1 MADSEVTAVDV
12 RRAAMDLLARREHS
26 RQELQRK
33 LARRFAVDAEVIF
46 SVINQLT
53 QEGLQS
59 DQRLAEALLRYRT
72 NRGQGPLKI
81 KAEMREKCIES
92 DLIEQ
97 IFDEAN
103 IDWFDL
109 ALRVLEKRY
118 GDGSAVDASE
128 RAKRTRFLQQRGFS
142 FDQIQ
147 TVMG

>member
-59 DQRLAEALLRYRT
+59 DQRLAEAFLRYRS

-118 GDGSAVDASE
+118 GEGSAVDASE

>member
-59 DQRLAEALLRYRT
+59 DQRLAEAFLRYRS

-118 GDGSAVDASE
+118 GKGSAVDASE

>member
-1 MADSEVTAVDV
+1 VADSEVTAVDV

-59 DQRLAEALLRYRT
+59 DQRLAEAFLRYRS

-142 FDQIQ
+142 FDHIQ

>member
-59 DQRLAEALLRYRT
+59 DQRLAEALLRFRS

>member
-33 LARRFAVDAEVIF
+33 LARRLAVDAEVIF

-59 DQRLAEALLRYRT
+59 DQRLAEALLRYRS

>member
-59 DQRLAEALLRYRT
+59 DQRLAEALLRYRS

-118 GDGSAVDASE
+118 GDGFAVDASE

-142 FDQIQ
+142 FDHIQ

>member
-59 DQRLAEALLRYRT
+59 DQRLAEAFLRYRS

-92 DLIEQ
+92 ALIEQ

>member
-1 MADSEVTAVDV
+1 VADSEVTAVDV

-59 DQRLAEALLRYRT
+59 DQRLAEALLRYRS

>member
-12 RRAAMDLLARREHS
+12 SRAAMDLLARREHS

-59 DQRLAEALLRYRT
+59 DQRLAEALLRYRS

>member
-59 DQRLAEALLRYRT
+59 DQRLAEALLRYRS

>member
-12 RRAAMDLLARREHS
+12 RRVAMDLLARREHS

-59 DQRLAEALLRYRT
+59 DQRLAEALLRYRS

>member
-59 DQRLAEALLRYRT
+59 DQRLAEAFLRYRS

-92 DLIEQ
+92 ALIEQ

-118 GDGSAVDASE
+118 GEGSAVDASE

-147 TVMG
+147 TVMA

>member
-59 DQRLAEALLRYRT
+59 DQRLAEAFLRYRS

-92 DLIEQ
+92 ALIEQ

-147 TVMG
+147 TVMA

>member
-59 DQRLAEALLRYRT
+59 DQRLAEALLRYRS

-97 IFDEAN
+97 ILDEEN
-103 IDWFDL
+103 IDWFDI

>member
-59 DQRLAEALLRYRT
+59 DQRLAEALLRYRS

-147 TVMG
+147 TVMA

>member
-59 DQRLAEALLRYRT
+59 DQRLAEAFLRYRS

-147 TVMG
+147 TVMA

>member
-1 MADSEVTAVDV
+1 VADSEVTAVDV

-59 DQRLAEALLRYRT
+59 DQRLAEALLRYRS

-142 FDQIQ
+142 FDHIQ

>member
-59 DQRLAEALLRYRT
+59 DQRLAEALLRYRS

-142 FDQIQ
+142 FDHIQ

>member
-59 DQRLAEALLRYRT
+59 DQRLAEAFLRYRS

-92 DLIEQ
+92 ALIEQ

-118 GDGSAVDASE
+118 GKGSAVDASE

-147 TVMG
+147 TVMA

>member
-59 DQRLAEALLRYRT
+59 DQRLAEALLRYRS

-92 DLIEQ
+92 ALIEQ

-118 GDGSAVDASE
+118 GKGSAVDASE

-147 TVMG
+147 TVMA

>member
-59 DQRLAEALLRYRT
+59 DQRLAEALLRYRS

-118 GDGSAVDASE
+118 GDVSAVDASE

>member
-59 DQRLAEALLRYRT
+59 DQRLAEALLRYRS

-118 GDGSAVDASE
+118 GDGSAVDASA

>member
-59 DQRLAEALLRYRT
+59 DQRLAEAFLRYRS

-92 DLIEQ
+92 ALIEQ

-118 GDGSAVDASE
+118 GKGSAVDASE

>member
-59 DQRLAEALLRYRT
+59 DQRLAEALLRYRS

-92 DLIEQ
+92 ALIEQ

-147 TVMG
+147 TVMA